1 VALNARSK
9 ELIAEFFGFDL
20 ESAACKIDVH
30 YTTNA
35 DEIGSLLDDSEE

>member
-1 VALNARSK
+1 MALNARSK

-20 ESAACKIDVH
+20 ESAAWKIDVH